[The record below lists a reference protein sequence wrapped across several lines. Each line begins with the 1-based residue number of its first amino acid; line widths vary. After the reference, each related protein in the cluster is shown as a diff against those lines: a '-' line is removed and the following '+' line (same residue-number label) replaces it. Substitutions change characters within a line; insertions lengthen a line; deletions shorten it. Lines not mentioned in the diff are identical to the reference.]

1 MIRIKVEYD
10 AYNRTFK
17 LVDKEFGSI
26 LEDGAVYELLASL
39 AVLELQEDPALQ
51 LVASEAN

>member
-17 LVDKEFGSI
+17 LVDKKFGSI
-26 LEDGAVYELLASL
+26 LEDGAIYELLASL
-39 AVLELQEDPALQ
+39 AVLEMQEDSTLQ
-51 LVASEAN
+51 LVR